1 MGLATVNRRR
11 SEEISRLIQA
21 ATSDASR
28 KNRRIDAVDPI
39 LRAGKTLYPTMPH
52 RELLEYSQTALRV
65 ILSEPQSP
73 TYQTTLLIH
82 M

>member
-28 KNRRIDAVDPI
+28 KNRRIETVDPI

-52 RELLEYSQTALRV
+52 RELLEYAQTALRV